1 MILLSLCCKLLG
13 AMGIVIGIDV
23 GGSTTKIVGINGE
36 QIQSPMF
43 ITATDPVTS
52 LFGAFGKYIYDNGI
66 QLADVEQVM
75 LTGVGSAFVNSPL
88 YGLPTRK
95 TDEFIA
101 NGLGARHATDIDQLI
116 VVSMGTGTSF
126 VKIDGDKVQHIGGL
140 GIGGGTLQGLSRLL
154 LKTHDIHQVSELAE
168 KGDVTRVNLQI
179 GDICNT
185 ALPDLPVSATASLFG
200 KADSNASQED
210 IACGI
215 IYTVLQTIGGAAVL
229 SALNSPIK
237 DFVLIGNLTQ
247 LPQCREVFSK
257 MEAIYHVHFHIPP
270 YAEYRTNRSG
280 IGIRKRKARVVVTSC
295 LPSSYSC
302 LSRYMRERP
311 PYRGQ
316 IPPSDRGWF
325 FVPML

>member
-1 MILLSLCCKLLG
+1 M
-13 AMGIVIGIDV
+13 

-66 QLADVEQVM
+66 QLSDVEQVM

-154 LKTHDIHQVSELAE
+154 LKTHDIHQVSELLR
-168 KGDVTRVNLQI
+168 GCNRVNQI

-215 IYTVLQTIGGAAVL
+215 IFEYGTSNHWRSCTVIV
-229 SALNSPIK
+229 LNSPIK

-257 MEAIYHVHFHIPP
+257 NGSHLSCTFHIPP
-270 YAEYRTNRSG
+270 YAEYRNSNRSG
-280 IGIRKRKARVVVTSC
+280 IGIRKREVVVVVT
-295 LPSSYSC
+295 LPAFIYSC
-302 LSRYMRERP
+302 LSRYMRELP
-311 PYRGQ
+311 
-316 IPPSDRGWF
+316 
-325 FVPML
+325 L

>member
-1 MILLSLCCKLLG
+1 MSIIDSFVTLLQITWSYGYSNRNRCGWEVPRKSLES
-13 AMGIVIGIDV
+13 I
-23 GGSTTKIVGINGE
+23 GE

-43 ITATDPVTS
+43 ITATHPVTS

-88 YGLPTRK
+88 YGLPNRK

-101 NGLGARHATDIDQLI
+101 NGLGRARHATDIDQLI

-126 VKIDGDKVQHIGGL
+126 VKIDGTRCSILAAWGL
-140 GIGGGTLQGLSRLL
+140 VGGTLQGLSRLL

-270 YAEYRTNRSG
+270 YAEYRTA
-280 IGIRKRKARVVVTSC
+280 IGAALAYVK
-295 LPSSYSC
+295 
-302 LSRYMRERP
+302 ERQ
-311 PYRGQ
+311 G
-316 IPPSDRGWF
+316 
-325 FVPML
+325 

>member
-1 MILLSLCCKLLG
+1 
-13 AMGIVIGIDV
+13 MGIVIGLDV
-23 GGSTTKIVGINGE
+23 GGSTTKIVGVLDKTVISHE
-36 QIQSPMF
+36 MVR
-43 ITATDPVTS
+43 ATDPVAS
-52 LFGAFGKYIYDNGI
+52 AFGALGKY
-66 QLADVEQVM
+66 LDVNKLRISDIERLM
-75 LTGVGSAFVNSPL
+75 ITGVGASFPNGDL
-88 YGLPTRK
+88 LGIK
-95 TDEFIA
+95 TYHVQEFLA
-101 NGLGARHATDIDQLI
+101 TGLGGLSLSGVPHAV

-270 YAEYRTNRSG
+270 YAEYRTA
-280 IGIRKRKARVVVTSC
+280 IGAALAYIK
-295 LPSSYSC
+295 
-302 LSRYMRERP
+302 ERQ
-311 PYRGQ
+311 G
-316 IPPSDRGWF
+316 
-325 FVPML
+325 

>member
-1 MILLSLCCKLLG
+1 M
-13 AMGIVIGIDV
+13 
-23 GGSTTKIVGINGE
+23 
-36 QIQSPMF
+36 
-43 ITATDPVTS
+43 
-52 LFGAFGKYIYDNGI
+52 
-66 QLADVEQVM
+66 
-75 LTGVGSAFVNSPL
+75 
-88 YGLPTRK
+88 
-95 TDEFIA
+95 
-101 NGLGARHATDIDQLI
+101 
-116 VVSMGTGTSF
+116 
-126 VKIDGDKVQHIGGL
+126 QHIGGL

-200 KADSNASQED
+200 KVDSNASQED

-270 YAEYRTNRSG
+270 YAEYRTA
-280 IGIRKRKARVVVTSC
+280 IGAALAYIK
-295 LPSSYSC
+295 
-302 LSRYMRERP
+302 ERQ
-311 PYRGQ
+311 G
-316 IPPSDRGWF
+316 
-325 FVPML
+325 

>member
-1 MILLSLCCKLLG
+1 MTIKDAIFGVQSPQKLAAASDDLQGSLPI
-13 AMGIVIGIDV
+13 ADIDRGIIHTRDGGLV
-23 GGSTTKIVGINGE
+23 GLFEVLPMNFFLQSTAERVRIVGALAAWLKIAPSSV
-36 QIQSPMF
+36 QFLCLS
-43 ITATDPVTS
+43 
-52 LFGAFGKYIYDNGI
+52 
-66 QLADVEQVM
+66 QLVDVEQVM

-270 YAEYRTNRSG
+270 YAEYRTA
-280 IGIRKRKARVVVTSC
+280 IGAALAYVK
-295 LPSSYSC
+295 
-302 LSRYMRERP
+302 ERQ
-311 PYRGQ
+311 G
-316 IPPSDRGWF
+316 
-325 FVPML
+325 

>member
-1 MILLSLCCKLLG
+1 
-13 AMGIVIGIDV
+13 MGIVIGIDV

-126 VKIDGDKVQHIGGL
+126 VNRRRQGAAYWRLGDWC
-140 GIGGGTLQGLSRLL
+140 GGTLQGLSRLL

-270 YAEYRTNRSG
+270 YAEYRTA
-280 IGIRKRKARVVVTSC
+280 IGAALAYIK
-295 LPSSYSC
+295 
-302 LSRYMRERP
+302 ERQ
-311 PYRGQ
+311 G
-316 IPPSDRGWF
+316 
-325 FVPML
+325 